1 MTSDVAFPDRFT
13 EIDELTRPYHYWL
26 TDDDR
31 CYFLGEYTAGRGYSY
46 SQTNQLILNFK
57 KSLDRQGKPEW
68 PVQAVCAYFKRLLRS
83 GARWARVHPHTCSCL
98 CHRRR
103 PAAIRF
109 TMIE

>member
-1 MTSDVAFPDRFT
+1 MAFPDRFT
-13 EIDELTRPYHYWL
+13 EIDELTRPDHYWL

-68 PVQAVCAYFKRLLRS
+68 HYKQSALLQAAASFRRALGKDPPAHVFVPMPPSK
-83 GARWARVHPHTCSCL
+83 ARGDPLHDD
-98 CHRRR
+98 
-103 PAAIRF
+103 
-109 TMIE
+109 